1 MGDHPRIVL
10 TGGGSGGHVYPA
22 VAIAETAK
30 QKFPGARLL
39 YVGTRRG
46 AESKVAPARGIDI
59 AYISIESFRNSI
71 LSLALFGGRLIG
83 SVLQARSIL
92 ARFKPDLL
100 IATGGY
106 SSAPVLLAAAMLRR
120 TGGGGRPKILIHEQN
135 VVAGLANRLGGKF
148 ADRIAT
154 TFPGSN
160 RYFPAGK
167 VVHTGYPLRAE
178 IAAMGREEARERLG
192 LDPEAYVVF
201 AFGGSAGARTINRAI
216 VDALEAL
223 LARGDVHV
231 IHAIGRYRGSDY
243 DPEQDTRQRLEAC
256 GLPAALLQ
264 RYHQLVY
271 TDEIETYYSAADVVV
286 SRCGSGTL
294 FELKKAGRPAI
305 LIPKMGSA
313 GEHQL
318 HNALAVQEE
327 GTALVIREDQDRDN
341 EKGVMKVEGRELAEK
356 LLMLK
361 DNPEKREAM
370 AKLLAEESRR
380 MDTSKKIS
388 EILEELLGG

>member
-1 MGDHPRIVL
+1 M
-10 TGGGSGGHVYPA
+10 
-22 VAIAETAK
+22 
-30 QKFPGARLL
+30 
-39 YVGTRRG
+39 GTRRG
-46 AESKVAPARGIDI
+46 AESRVAPSRGIDI
-59 AYISIESFRNSI
+59 AYISIESFRKNI
-71 LSLALFGGRLIG
+71 PAMALFGGRLIG

-106 SSAPVLLAAAMLRR
+106 SSAPVLLAAAIMRR
-120 TGGGGRPKILIHEQN
+120 TGGGPKILIHEQN

-154 TFPGSN
+154 TFPGSD
-160 RYFPAGK
+160 RWFPAGR
-167 VVHTGYPLRAE
+167 VVHTGYPLRAQ
-178 IAAMGREEARERLG
+178 IAAMGREEARRRLG
-192 LDPEAYVVF
+192 LDPGAYVVF

-216 VDALEAL
+216 VDALEKL
-223 LARGDVHV
+223 LARGDVQV
-231 IHAIGRYRGSDY
+231 IHAVGRYRGSDY
-243 DPEQDTRQRLEAC
+243 DPVEDTRQRLEAR
-256 GLPAALLQ
+256 GLPAALLE

-271 TDEIETYYSAADVVV
+271 TEEIETYYSAADIVV

-327 GTALVIREDQDRDN
+327 GTAIVIREQQDKED
-341 EKGVMKVEGRELAEK
+341 EKGVMKVEGGELAQK
-356 LLMLK
+356 LLLLK
-361 DNPEKREAM
+361 DSPERREAM
-370 AKLLAEESRR
+370 AALLAEESMR
-380 MDTSKKIS
+380 MDTSEKIGG
-388 EILEELLGG
+388 IIEELLGG